1 MAIWCRAAPVRD
13 EELEDKDDC
22 VCVGMRSTPST
33 VVEITGTVKEDK
45 DDAAGMWIRGRRRR
59 GWSSTVR
66 GEGQEDGSYCAE
78 RRLGRRLFVPSFFLL
93 RHAAS
98 SVRTGSTTSGEHFAA
113 EAVPEQLC
121 CCQANR
127 NLHHDQPPTGNEQKK
142 GKTLK
147 SCLFISRFL

>member
-13 EELEDKDDC
+13 EELENKDDC

-93 RHAAS
+93 RLAAS
-98 SVRTGSTTSGEHFAA
+98 SVRTSSTTSGEHFAA

-121 CCQANR
+121 CCQANPK
-127 NLHHDQPPTGNEQKK
+127 LHHDRPPT
-142 GKTLK
+142 
-147 SCLFISRFL
+147 